1 MASSKQLIGM
11 IRSHAAGDDSR
22 FLAIAEHIALD
33 AEKAGRTRMASELLS
48 LINNLRAET
57 ENRRPA
63 TRPTP
68 ISAPRGELAG
78 LMRAA
83 YPEVRLSDLILPE
96 ALDVRIQGIVRE
108 QNARDTLA
116 AHGLTPRRKL
126 LLSGPPGTGK
136 TTTAAVLAGEL
147 GLPLFTIMLDGVIT
161 KYMGETAAKL
171 RLVFDAVQ
179 SVRGVYLFD
188 EVDAL
193 ATSRGADNDIGE
205 ARRMLNSLLQ
215 FLDEDSS
222 GSILIAATN
231 HPGLLDSAIFRRFDA
246 ALVYQHPTSSEIE
259 RVLRANLMQ
268 FDLSGINW
276 SEVIS
281 IASGLSQADL
291 AAAARD
297 GARYAVL
304 DNCGMITTTN
314 LARSIMERAQLHSN
328 STA

>member
-1 MASSKQLIGM
+1 LPESLDAR
-11 IRSHAAGDDSR
+11 IRS
-22 FLAIAEHIALD
+22 
-33 AEKAGRTRMASELLS
+33 
-48 LINNLRAET
+48 
-57 ENRRPA
+57 
-63 TRPTP
+63 
-68 ISAPRGELAG
+68 
-78 LMRAA
+78 
-83 YPEVRLSDLILPE
+83 
-96 ALDVRIQGIVRE
+96 IVRE
-108 QNARDTLA
+108 HNARETLA
-116 AHGLTPRRKL
+116 EHGLTPRRKI

-171 RLVFDAVQ
+171 RLIFDAVQ

-246 ALVYQHPTSSEIE
+246 ALVYQHPTSDEIE
-259 RVLRANLMQ
+259 RVLCSNLLQ
-268 FDLSGINW
+268 FDLGNINW
-276 SEVIS
+276 HELTSV
-281 IASGLSQADL
+281 ALGLSQADL
-291 AAAARD
+291 AAAAKD
-297 GARYAVL
+297 AARHAVL
-304 DNCGMITTTN
+304 DNDGVIETAN
-314 LARSIMERAQLHSN
+314 LSRSISDRAQLHSN
-328 STA
+328 SST